1 MALADK
7 LKQLPG
13 VSHLAALQL
22 LEGERVLATIEHK
35 PGQLGSLAIYNH
47 LALTF
52 GAITPQAA
60 AKGLEL
66 FAEHT
71 EDARAN
77 PGRHPHIDRLIEL
90 IDQGR
95 TLRVKLVFAASEPV
109 KRS

>member
-1 MALADK
+1 MAFAEN

-22 LEGERVLATIEHK
+22 IDADEVVATIEHK
-35 PGQLGSLAIYNH
+35 PGQIGSLAVYNH

-60 AKGLEL
+60 HKALDL
-66 FAEHT
+66 YAEHT

-77 PGRHPHIDRLIEL
+77 PGKHPNIDRLFKLIEE
-90 IDQGR
+90 GR
-95 TLRVKLVFAASEPV
+95 TLRVKHVFAT
-109 KRS
+109 